1 MAERERRTSERLNLQ
16 RPCKLYIPRIGRYLA
31 GSTWNL
37 SAEGGLL
44 QLERPVPLE
53 PGDRLL
59 VGIALTR
66 RQPIFCSA
74 DMVHAR
80 VTRVLPTDND
90 SIALA
95 VRFVDEQLDL
105 APALAQAA

>member
-1 MAERERRTSERLNLQ
+1 MAGCERRAFERLNLE

-37 SAEGGLL
+37 SADGALL
-44 QLERPVPLE
+44 QLDRPVPLE
-53 PGDRLL
+53 PGDRLF

-74 DMVHAR
+74 DMIEAS

-90 SIALA
+90 SVALA
-95 VRFVDEQLDL
+95 LHFVDEKLEL
-105 APALAQAA
+105 APVLAQAA

>member
-1 MAERERRTSERLNLQ
+1 MAECERRAFERLNLE
-16 RPCKLYIPRIGRYLA
+16 RPCKLYIPRIGKYLA

-53 PGDRLL
+53 PGDRLF

-74 DMVHAR
+74 DMIQAG

-90 SIALA
+90 GIALA
-95 VRFVDEQLDL
+95 IRFIDRRLEL
-105 APALAQAA
+105 APALSKAA

>member
-1 MAERERRTSERLNLQ
+1 MAECERRVSERLNLE

-37 SAEGGLL
+37 SAEGALL
-44 QLERPVPLE
+44 QLDRPVPLE
-53 PGDRLL
+53 PGDRLF

-74 DMVHAR
+74 DMMEAAI
-80 VTRVLPTDND
+80 TRVLPTDND
-90 SIALA
+90 SVALA
-95 VRFVDEQLDL
+95 VHFVDEQLEL
-105 APALAQAA
+105 APVMSQAA

>member
-1 MAERERRTSERLNLQ
+1 MAECERRVFERQNLE

-44 QLERPVPLE
+44 QLDRPVPLE
-53 PGDRLL
+53 PGDRLF

-74 DMVHAR
+74 DMMEAGVI
-80 VTRVLPTDND
+80 RVLPTDND
-90 SIALA
+90 SVALA
-95 VRFVDEQLDL
+95 VHFIDEVLELD
-105 APALAQAA
+105 PVMSRAA